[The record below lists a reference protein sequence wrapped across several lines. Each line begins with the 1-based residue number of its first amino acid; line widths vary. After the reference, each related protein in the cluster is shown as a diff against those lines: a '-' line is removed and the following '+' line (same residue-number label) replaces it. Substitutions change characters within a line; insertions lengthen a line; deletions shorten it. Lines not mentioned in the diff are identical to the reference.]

1 MKTLFFIINMIIC
14 ICGVSQNSEYPK
26 YSIDNNKQ
34 VIIFTI
40 EQAQKIDNNLELLE
54 LLQNLNNKYQDY
66 DSLNLKV
73 INELGEVITLQKLE
87 ITTLRE
93 NNTSKDNII
102 NVLKKEIEL
111 YITNTQLLK
120 SQVSNRQEVINYK
133 DKKLKQYK
141 TYMIGG
147 SIISSVIITS
157 LLYLLLSGK
166 N

>member
-1 MKTLFFIINMIIC
+1 MKTLFFAISMIIC
-14 ICGVSQNSEYPK
+14 MCGISQSEYPK

-34 VIIFTI
+34 VVIFTI
-40 EQAQKIDNNLELLE
+40 EQAQEIDNNLELLE
-54 LLQNLNNKYQDY
+54 LLQKLNNKYLDY

-73 INELGEVITLQKLE
+73 INELGDVIALQKLE
-87 ITTLRE
+87 ITTLKE
-93 NNTSKDNII
+93 SNTFRDNII

-120 SQVSNRQEVINYK
+120 AQVSNRQEVIEYK

-147 SIISSVIITS
+147 SIVSGTIITS
-157 LLYLLLSGK
+157 LIYLLLSGK
-166 N
+166 K

>member
-1 MKTLFFIINMIIC
+1 MKTLFFAISMIIC
-14 ICGVSQNSEYPK
+14 MCGISQSEYPK

-34 VIIFTI
+34 VVIFTI
-40 EQAQKIDNNLELLE
+40 EQAQEIDNNLELLE
-54 LLQNLNNKYQDY
+54 LLQKLNNKYLDY

-73 INELGEVITLQKLE
+73 INELGDVIALQKLE
-87 ITTLRE
+87 ITTLKE
-93 NNTSKDNII
+93 SNTFRDNII

-120 SQVSNRQEVINYK
+120 AQVSNRQEVIEYK

-147 SIISSVIITS
+147 SIVSGTIITS

-166 N
+166 K

>member
-1 MKTLFFIINMIIC
+1 MKTLFFTISMIIC
-14 ICGVSQNSEYPK
+14 MCGISQSEYPK

-34 VIIFTI
+34 VVIFTI
-40 EQAQKIDNNLELLE
+40 EQAQEIDNNLELLE
-54 LLQNLNNKYQDY
+54 LLQKLNNKYLDY

-73 INELGEVITLQKLE
+73 INELGDVIALQKLE
-87 ITTLRE
+87 ITTLKE
-93 NNTSKDNII
+93 SNTFRDNII

-120 SQVSNRQEVINYK
+120 AQVSNRQEVIEYK

-147 SIISSVIITS
+147 SIVSGTIITS

-166 N
+166 K

>member
-1 MKTLFFIINMIIC
+1 MKTLFFAISMIIC
-14 ICGVSQNSEYPK
+14 MCGISQREYPK

-34 VIIFTI
+34 VVIFTI
-40 EQAQKIDNNLELLE
+40 EQAQEIDNNLELLE
-54 LLQNLNNKYQDY
+54 LLQKLNNKYLDY

-73 INELGEVITLQKLE
+73 INELGDVIALQKLE
-87 ITTLRE
+87 ITTLKE
-93 NNTSKDNII
+93 SNTFRDNII

-120 SQVSNRQEVINYK
+120 AQVSNRQEVIEYK

-147 SIISSVIITS
+147 SIVSGTIITS

-166 N
+166 K